1 MLTISLSVLIL
12 KEIQFSVNKNRNKN
26 VNKNV
31 NNYQNDPDCGE
42 QQKIKRLFG
51 VSAPANSKFP
61 LR

>member
-12 KEIQFSVNKNRNKN
+12 KEIQFSVNKNR
-26 VNKNV
+26 NKNV